1 MASGTP
7 VSELERAYQRGFAH
21 GYQTCIS
28 QYGDWDMTADEAY
41 DRGKELAPQMRSDR
55 PRRKKAKRKKSKK
68 MQILDN
74 LAAKAWKKYKKG
86 SGKKTY
92 IEIRAQVSRSRDYKK
107 KVKNL

>member
-1 MASGTP
+1 MSRIDDY
-7 VSELERAYQRGFAH
+7 RA
-21 GYQTCIS
+21 GYRDG
-28 QYGDWDMTADEAY
+28 YEDA
-41 DRGKELAPQMRSDR
+41 MRRMPR
-55 PRRKKAKRKKSKK
+55 PRHMVEGTTPKLSGREFAEHFSEPPRKKRKKSKK
-68 MQILDN
+68 VQILDN